1 MGAGDFL
8 VVRYC
13 VLGYTFLNCS
23 GFLVYNAFLMVTDN
37 LIYTPEH
44 TK

>member
-8 VVRYC
+8 DVGYC

-23 GFLVYNAFLMVTDN
+23 GFHVYNAFFMVTEKTV
-37 LIYTPEH
+37 L
-44 TK
+44 